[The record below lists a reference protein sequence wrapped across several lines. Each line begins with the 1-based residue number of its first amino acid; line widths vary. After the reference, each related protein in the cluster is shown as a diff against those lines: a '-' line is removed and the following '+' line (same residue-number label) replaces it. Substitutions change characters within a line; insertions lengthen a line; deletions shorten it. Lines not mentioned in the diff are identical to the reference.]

1 MCGSNNFESVL
12 LLIHND
18 FDLQCKVKTM
28 KTLQKMLAGAALIG
42 FTGLAQALPVTMTDT
57 RLFNQVLNASQPFTF
72 SHANPFDTTEFD
84 FVSATLTL
92 TLSGQ
97 GSNAYSVS
105 FGWGEPLSFAS
116 ATAIAPGVA
125 LTLSAPDLAAA
136 WDDLFTFKVTV
147 VGTTG
152 NPRITQSLL
161 TVTAQSVFQEVLEV
175 GDGTTT
181 GPLDVNIAAV
191 PEPGTLALLGLGLLG
206 GVLVR
211 RRNA

>member
-1 MCGSNNFESVL
+1 
-12 LLIHND
+12 
-18 FDLQCKVKTM
+18 M
-28 KTLQKMLAGAALIG
+28 KIIPKMLAAAALIG
-42 FTGLAQALPVTMTDT
+42 FTGLAQAVPVTLTDAKS
-57 RLFNQVLNASQPFTF
+57 FGQQGISASQPFTF

-92 TLSGQ
+92 TLTGH
-97 GSNAYSVS
+97 GSNAYFVALGS
-105 FGWGEPLSFAS
+105 GDPISFAA
-116 ATAIAPGVA
+116 ATPITNGVA
-125 LTLSAPDLAAA
+125 LSLSATDFAAA
-136 WDDLFTFKVTV
+136 WDDLYTFKLSV

-152 NPRITQSLL
+152 NPKITQSLL